1 MKHPLRP
8 APWFA
13 FFTFT
18 AFALAAAFH
27 AEASPDMNITKA
39 AWKMLYGVTD
49 TQINDANWLAADSDG
64 DGVSNGDEL
73 ASGTNPFVAG
83 SSLKVTT
90 VTSDTNNV
98 YLTFTT
104 QLGKLY
110 VLQQT
115 NNLKNGPW
123 TALTPNVQ
131 IMGDGTDKTLTA
143 PKAGGNPFFRVL
155 VQDIDTFGDQVS
167 DWAKNVLGMNP
178 SASLSSQSSYTSST
192 LSSALST
199 QGVVTVKVTDADA
212 TQPPDAVTAANDPA
226 VITIARSGYLLPA
239 SITVPLTVSGTAVA
253 GTDYV
258 ALPSSVTFPAGVNS
272 IDLVVTPL
280 YNANRTT
287 AATVTVAANPPGSN
301 GSAGNYTVGTPSAA
315 AVNVYPSGAQAGLGL
330 TAEYYLTA
338 SSTYTSPINFG
349 GNTVTYTST
358 ATTATV
364 TYNNTNG
371 SFSTG
376 TRANLKFTSGALSG
390 GAFDKIYA
398 ITGTSGATFTVP
410 ITGGSTSSGNVV
422 LNAPAV
428 TKLEPNVN
436 FAWGYGTP
444 YTGGLMG
451 PSNFSVAWDGYL
463 SPSVA
468 GTYNFQLDAL
478 DKARVFLDTG
488 SGLVQILEN
497 GWDTTA
503 TGAFKQTSSPVTL
516 AVPGTPAARY
526 HFRVEYVHTTGYAK
540 CKLQWSINGG
550 SYVNIPTGVGGQV
563 TTNTATFS
571 SGLIGS
577 YYANTTFTAP
587 VIATQNEAVTAQNN
601 GDWGAGGGSP
611 DPVINANNFCARW
624 SGQVLPQ
631 YTEPYTFVVN
641 GDDGCRFYLNGV
653 QQQMHRTTSEN
664 PSVTYTYNSGTNSA
678 TVNLPT
684 ASGLNTGVGD
694 KVPLTFTSG
703 LLSSISGQQV
713 YVITAVTSSTFTVS
727 IPPGT
732 YTGGGTGSNV
742 TVNTLNMTYDWGS
755 FISGDRYC
763 TVNLVAGVFY
773 DIKLEYY
780 EASGNASCVLSW
792 YSDDVAKQAIPTSQL
807 FPTITGATPKPGNPP
822 AAPTAITSPSTAIAV
837 VGGGAFNFT
846 LSSSN
851 GGGNYTSTGLPSWLT
866 LNSATGLL
874 SGTPT
879 QAGTYSFTI
888 TATNAA
894 GSGSQAITITVLAN
908 PGNFTRDLF
917 TSGFTGAGV
926 NDVPWLSAPNSTDTT
941 LTSLEDTTAYG
952 NNTGERLRGYFTPT
966 TTGNYYFWISAN
978 NNAELWISNNGES
991 CNKVRR
997 AVVTGPTGSA
1007 SRTWNTQTTQKS
1019 AWLSLTAGQ
1028 KYYLEAL
1035 HNTGAGGASS
1045 NLAVGWFLDPTGNTA
1060 NPIANGAGPS
1070 SGVTGGIIPGYVL
1083 SPWDNP
1089 PTTSVSGSIYITDLS
1104 PAPGVN
1110 GAKGSGGAF
1119 LRVNGST
1126 GLLHL
1131 NYSGLT
1137 SGATSRRIYAMPVGN
1152 NPPTLLF
1159 DIDAQDRNYPGL
1171 KSSDGAYTWT
1181 MQASDLTALNSGTAY
1196 LSIATTNNPGGELVG
1211 TFGLTTGSQAAPAL
1225 PSYPSYTDDH
1235 ATDAGV
1241 TRFLAQAT
1249 YGAAPG
1255 SADPVNNPSDRDYV
1269 KSHGY
1274 DGWIQNQFSAP
1285 VTHNVPYI
1293 LANLSNDPQ
1302 NPYSSTLFF
1311 NSWWK
1316 NAITAPDQLRQ
1327 RVAFALSE
1335 ITVVSDTGPLNN
1347 NGRTLAD
1354 YYDSLLD
1361 YSFDNY
1367 RNILK
1372 QVTLTSAMGLYL
1384 DMLQN
1389 QKGNAQTG
1397 LHPNENYAREIMQ
1410 LFSIGLY
1417 HLWPD
1422 GTLMLDSTGLPVAT
1436 YDQTVI
1442 TGMARVFTG
1451 WSWGQ
1456 ALGAGSRLPTSL
1468 FPSSNYL
1475 DPMLLV
1481 PNYHEL
1487 GTKILLDN
1495 AMLPAATVLLSND
1508 FTQDPNPNPV
1518 TVLSMNPA
1526 GQGNPVST
1534 NITNSYDL
1542 NGLHD
1547 LEAALDSI
1555 MNNPA
1560 LGPFICRQL
1569 IQRLVTSNP
1578 KPDYVYRVVRAFNG
1592 ERNVDGVA
1600 TGVRGDMKEVIRAI
1614 LLDYEARSTTAAA
1627 NVGFGKQREPLLR
1640 VTGPVRAF
1648 PPTTITGA
1656 TYRQN
1661 GGQNLMVSTASPHR
1675 LTSDTVFLNSFVDGG
1690 ASTTNLPNA
1699 GGYSANATPGYTH
1712 TVVGGNVTYSCTT
1725 TTATINGSGFAVGN
1739 QVYLSFTSGSRNG
1752 VANTFT
1758 ISSATGSNF
1767 TVSLAG
1773 TGTTSGN
1780 VTIAL
1785 PYSSTGSSAT
1795 ISGATFAVGTPV
1807 YVKFTV
1813 GTLSGGTYDKAY
1825 TVNSATTN
1833 SFTITLGGSPP
1844 ASSSGACQTAQTS
1857 INVAGYQAG
1866 DVVPI
1871 QFTGGNLNV
1880 SPFNT
1885 VQSYTVLGVNAA
1897 GTAFYVSLG
1906 SVAQATSSSSTVTPN
1921 NFTTA
1926 NPAAPSFAYTF
1937 SGTAVTL
1944 NLSGVPNIAG
1954 RQMYVKFTTGSLA
1967 GQGYDGLY
1975 NITSTDATHVYFT
1988 LGSAPTGTTGGNA
2001 IIPRFT
2007 GGYNIVN
2014 ASGTSTIYIQT
2025 NVAHSLKVGDPVWID
2040 FLVTNAGT
2048 PAVSQAYNVASVGP
2062 SPNTFTVTVTPSVS
2076 AGSQSTT
2083 GQAVYPLAIDT
2094 WTRNGTC
2101 NVNFS
2106 TWNMG
2111 YTQSNII
2118 QTPLDSTTVF
2128 NFFYPDYHYP
2138 GAMAAA
2144 GMTTPEFQLT
2154 NDSNTMN
2161 LTNFLTSGITSA
2173 GNPNGFTSFQGGGG
2187 SLVMDMGP
2195 YLTQAQTSDAGIP
2208 ATVDALS
2215 VLLVG
2220 NNLNSAT
2227 RTAIISYVANT
2238 TNFPLSGTP
2247 TNQQM
2252 RDRVRAIVHQ
2262 IILSAEYAIQK

>member
-1 MKHPLRP
+1 MKHPFPP
-8 APWFA
+8 ARWFA
-13 FFTFT
+13 VSILT
-18 AFALAAAFH
+18 ALALAATAFH
-27 AEASPDMNITKA
+27 AVATPDMNITKA

-49 TQINDANWLAADSDG
+49 TQLNDANWLAADSDG

-83 SSLKVTT
+83 SALKVTT
-90 VTSDTNNV
+90 VTGDASNV

-104 QLGKLY
+104 QMGKLY
-110 VLQQT
+110 VVQQT
-115 NNLKNGPW
+115 SDLKNGPW
-123 TALTPNVQ
+123 MPLAPNVQ
-131 IMGDGTDKTLTA
+131 VMGDGSSKTLTA
-143 PKAGGNPFFRVL
+143 PKGGGNPFFRVL
-155 VQDIDTFGDQVS
+155 VQDIDSSGDQVS

-178 SASLSSQSSYTSST
+178 SLAIGSQSSYDHST
-192 LSSALST
+192 LANALQS
-199 QGVVTVKVTDADA
+199 QGIVTVKATDTDG
-212 TQPPDAVTAANDPA
+212 TQPGDAVTPANDPA
-226 VITIARSGYLLPA
+226 VITVARSGYLLPA
-239 SITVPLTVSGTAVA
+239 SITVPLTISGTAVA

-258 ALPSSVTFPAGVNS
+258 ALPSSVTFAAGVNS
-272 IDLVVTPL
+272 IDLVITPL

-287 AATVTVAANPPGSN
+287 AATVTVAANAPGSN
-301 GSAGNYTVGTPSAA
+301 GSAGNYTVGTPSSAA
-315 AVNVYPSGAQAGLGL
+315 ANVYPSGAQVGTGL
-330 TAEYYLTA
+330 TGNYWQGF
-338 SSTYTSPINFG
+338 STTYSSPINFG
-349 GNTVTYTST
+349 PVAGTTTYTST
-358 ATTATV
+358 ATTAV
-364 TYNNTNG
+364 ITYPGTGFATNG
-371 SFSTG
+371 
-376 TRANLKFTSGALSG
+376 RVNLKFTSGALSG
-390 GAFDKIYA
+390 GAFDKIYV
-398 ITGTSGATFTVP
+398 ISGTSGSTFTIP
-410 ITGGSTSSGNVV
+410 ITGGSTSNGSVSVNPPV
-422 LNAPAV
+422 A
-428 TKLEPNVN
+428 TKLESNVN
-436 FAWGYGTP
+436 FSWLYGTP
-444 YTGGLMG
+444 SGNTFVNA
-451 PSNFSVAWDGYL
+451 SNYSVTWDGYIT
-463 SPSVA
+463 PS
-468 GTYNFQLDAL
+468 GTVGTINTIVFQLDAL
-478 DKARVFLDTG
+478 SKGQVLLDTG

-497 GWDTTA
+497 GWNTTA
-503 TGAFKQTSSPVTL
+503 TGAFKQSASVQLTS
-516 AVPGTPAARY
+516 GTRY
-526 HFRVEYVHTTGYAK
+526 HIQVQNASTGYAK
-540 CKLQWSINGG
+540 CKFQWSVN
-550 SYVNIPTGVGGQV
+550 SAAFVNIPTANIWSAATGG
-563 TTNTATFS
+563 TNVWNA
-571 SGLIGS
+571 S
-577 YYANTTFTAP
+577 YYANTTFTP
-587 VIATQNEAVTAQNN
+587 PIARSQTESAITGTNN
-601 GDWGAGGGSP
+601 GDWGTGAP
-611 DPVINANNFCARW
+611 DPGLFQDGFVARW
-624 SGQVLPQ
+624 TGQVLPQ
-631 YTEPYTFVVN
+631 YTEPYTFIVN
-641 GDDGCRFYLNGV
+641 ADDGARFYLNGV
-653 QQQMHRTTSEN
+653 QQTLKRAVTDN
-664 PSVTYTYNSGTNSA
+664 PTNVTYTYTRSA
-678 TVNLPT
+678 TDTTQGTVVVNY
-684 ASGLNTGVGD
+684 AGSSLNVGD
-694 KVPLTFTSG
+694 KVPMQFTGAGPLTSYFSG
-703 LLSSISGQQV
+703 SLV
-713 YVITAVTSSTFTVS
+713 YIVTAVNSATFTVNVS
-727 IPPGT
+727 NA
-732 YTGGGTGSNV
+732 TGLPASGAPNTTGI
-742 TVNTLNMTYDWGS
+742 TLNNANMGIDWGT

-780 EASGNASCVLSW
+780 ENTGAASCILSW
-792 YSDDVAKQAIPTSQL
+792 YSDDIAKQPIPTSQL
-807 FPTITGATPKPGNPP
+807 FPTMTGTTPLSGAPP

-837 VGGGAFNFT
+837 VGGGTFNFNLT
-846 LSSSN
+846 SSN
-851 GGGNYTSTGLPSWLT
+851 GGGSYTATGLPSWLT
-866 LNSATGLL
+866 LNSSTGLL

-879 QAGTYSFTI
+879 QPGTYSFTI

-894 GSGSQAITITVLAN
+894 GSGSQAISITVLAN

-917 TSGFTGAGV
+917 TSGFTGTSV
-926 NDVPWLSAPNSTDTT
+926 NDVPWMSTPNSTDTT

-997 AVVTGPTGSA
+997 AYVTGPTGSA
-1007 SRTWNTQTTQKS
+1007 SRTWNTQATQKS

-1045 NLAVGWFLDPTGNTA
+1045 NLAVGWFYDPTGNTA
-1060 NPIANGAGPS
+1060 NPIVNGAGPS

-1089 PTTSVSGSIYITDLS
+1089 PTLAVPGSIYITDLS
-1104 PAPGVN
+1104 PAAGVS
-1110 GAKGSGGAF
+1110 GASGSGGAF
-1119 LRVNGST
+1119 LRLNGST

-1171 KSSDGAYTWT
+1171 KTTDGAYNWT
-1181 MQASDLTALNSGTAY
+1181 VSGPALTALNNGTAY
-1196 LSIATTNNPGGELVG
+1196 LSISTTANPGGELVG
-1211 TFGLTTGSQAAPAL
+1211 TFGLTSGSQAVPAL

-1235 ATDAGV
+1235 ATDAGAS
-1241 TRFLAQAT
+1241 RFLSQAT
-1249 YGAAPG
+1249 FGP
-1255 SADPVNNPSDRDYV
+1255 SPSDMTSV
-1269 KSHGY
+1269 KNNAQGY
-1274 DGWIQNQFSAP
+1274 RGWIDSQFGLA
-1285 VTHNVPYI
+1285 VTHNVPYV

-1302 NPYSSTLFF
+1302 NPYQTGPTIL

-1335 ITVVSDTGPLNN
+1335 LTVVSDTGTLNN
-1347 NGRTLAD
+1347 NGRILAD
-1354 YYDSLLD
+1354 YYDNLLD

-1372 QVTLTSAMGLYL
+1372 QVTLTPAMGWYL

-1456 ALGAGSRLPTSL
+1456 ALLAGNRLPTQL

-1475 DPMLLV
+1475 DPMVLV

-1508 FTQDPNPNPV
+1508 TTQDPNPNPI
-1518 TVLSMNPA
+1518 TILSMNPA

-1534 NITNSYDL
+1534 PITNSYDL

-1547 LEAALDSI
+1547 LESAIDSI

-1560 LGPFICRQL
+1560 LGPFVCRQL

-1578 KPDYVYRVVRAFNG
+1578 KPAYVYRVVRAFNG

-1627 NVGFGKQREPLLR
+1627 DNGFGKQREPLLR

-1648 PPTTITGA
+1648 PPTGISGA
-1656 TYRQN
+1656 SYRQI
-1661 GGQNLMVSTASPHR
+1661 GGQNFMVSTTLPHR
-1675 LTSDTVFLNSFVDGG
+1675 LISDTVLLDSFVDGG
-1690 ASTTNLPNA
+1690 GSTTNLPA
-1699 GGYSANATPGYTH
+1699 SQGYSVSAVPGYTH
-1712 TVVGGNVTYSCTT
+1712 TVVGGTATYSCTT
-1725 TTATINGSGFAVGN
+1725 SVATINGSGYVAGN
-1739 QVYLSFTSGSRNG
+1739 QVYLNFTSGSRSG

-1758 ISSATGSNF
+1758 IATASAGSF

-1773 TGTTSGN
+1773 TGTTGGN
-1780 VTIAL
+1780 VTISL
-1785 PYSSTGSSAT
+1785 PYSSTGTSAT
-1795 ISGATFAVGTPV
+1795 INGATFAVGTPV

-1813 GTLSGGTYDKAY
+1813 GTLSGGTYDTVY

-1857 INVAGYQAG
+1857 INVAGYKAG

-1885 VQSYTVLGVNAA
+1885 VQSYTVLGLKPDAT
-1897 GTAFYVSLG
+1897 GFYVNLG
-1906 SVAQATSSSSTVTPN
+1906 TVAIASSSSSTVTPY

-1926 NPAAPSFAYTF
+1926 NPAAQGFNYSNT
-1937 SGTAVTL
+1937 GTAVTI
-1944 NLSGVPNIAG
+1944 NLSVPNISG
-1954 RQMYVKFTTGSLA
+1954 RQMYVKFTTGALA
-1967 GQGYDGLY
+1967 GQGFDGLY
-1975 NITSTDATHVYFT
+1975 TVTSDATHVFLT
-1988 LGSAPTGTTGGNA
+1988 LGSTPSGNA
-2001 IIPRFT
+2001 TNSNVLVSRFT

-2014 ASGTSTIYIQT
+2014 ASGTSTIYVQT
-2025 NVAHSLKVGDPVWID
+2025 NVPHSLKPTDQVWID

-2048 PAVSQAYNVASVGP
+2048 PAVSGVYSVATVGP
-2062 SPNTFTVTVTPSVS
+2062 SPNTFTVTVTPQVT

-2083 GQAVYPLAIDT
+2083 GQAVYPLAVDT

-2101 NVNFS
+2101 NIDFS
-2106 TWNMG
+2106 TWNMQ
-2111 YTQSNII
+2111 YNTNSTLN
-2118 QTPLDSTTVF
+2118 QTPLNSTTVF

-2138 GAMAAA
+2138 GTLAAA

-2161 LTNFLTSGITSA
+2161 LTNFISSGAVVGSNT
-2173 GNPNGFTSFQGGGG
+2173 NGFASYISGGGQ
-2187 SLVMDMGP
+2187 LVMDVGSYMVPTALNNANISTTIDSIAILLTGGTLTSTTHNAILTYAQSLP
-2195 YLTQAQTSDAGIP
+2195 YT
-2208 ATVDALS
+2208 
-2215 VLLVG
+2215 
-2220 NNLNSAT
+2220 
-2227 RTAIISYVANT
+2227 
-2238 TNFPLSGTP
+2238 TP
-2247 TNQQM
+2247 TNKEM
-2252 RDRVRAIVHQ
+2252 SDRLRG
-2262 IILSAEYAIQK
+2262 IIHLITVSPEYAIQK